1 MVRKAR
7 LCAGRKGVVVKVLVA
22 DDDSVMRK
30 LLERQ
35 LSEWGHEVCTAR
47 DGTEALQHIE
57 NQPELDVLLLDW
69 MMPGPDGLEVCRLAR
84 QLERSHYVFIVLIT
98 SRSGKEDYLAGMSA
112 GADDF
117 VTKPVDTDELRV
129 RMYSAE
135 RVIRL
140 KTEAQ
145 VQAAIA
151 AELRELDAMKSA
163 FISLTSHEL
172 RSPLAI
178 IMMDLDFLT
187 MQEALQRDDLQEV
200 VGLASKAAERLCR
213 IVEETLKASKDG
225 NYSKGLNLEPVD
237 VHALVRETVD
247 EVMPFAALRSQ
258 QIRMQIEPDLPGIM
272 MDAPKIR
279 DALANLLMN
288 AVKFTPDGKVIDVK
302 VVREYSGAVVFS
314 VTDPGIGICDADK
327 PHIFEHLFSTLN
339 IMHHSSGFYE
349 FGKRGI
355 GLGLAI
361 VKNFVELHGGS
372 VGFESTE
379 GQGSCF
385 HFTVPVIS

>member
-1 MVRKAR
+1 
-7 LCAGRKGVVVKVLVA
+7 
-22 DDDSVMRK
+22 
-30 LLERQ
+30 
-35 LSEWGHEVCTAR
+35 
-47 DGTEALQHIE
+47 
-57 NQPELDVLLLDW
+57 
-69 MMPGPDGLEVCRLAR
+69 
-84 QLERSHYVFIVLIT
+84 
-98 SRSGKEDYLAGMSA
+98 
-112 GADDF
+112 
-117 VTKPVDTDELRV
+117 
-129 RMYSAE
+129 
-135 RVIRL
+135 
-140 KTEAQ
+140 
-145 VQAAIA
+145 
-151 AELRELDAMKSA
+151 
-163 FISLTSHEL
+163 
-172 RSPLAI
+172 
-178 IMMDLDFLT
+178 
-187 MQEALQRDDLQEV
+187 
-200 VGLASKAAERLCR
+200 
-213 IVEETLKASKDG
+213 
-225 NYSKGLNLEPVD
+225 
-237 VHALVRETVD
+237 
-247 EVMPFAALRSQ
+247 
-258 QIRMQIEPDLPGIM
+258 M

-279 DALANLLMN
+279 YALANLLMN